1 MSMVKK
7 MKDLLSNPIRFKEIA
22 FKLGKEFNLLLQQE
36 NKLVNLRKQ
45 VETSVTMD
53 LCKQASKQ
61 ALYTEYVKFIDI

>member
-1 MSMVKK
+1 MVKK